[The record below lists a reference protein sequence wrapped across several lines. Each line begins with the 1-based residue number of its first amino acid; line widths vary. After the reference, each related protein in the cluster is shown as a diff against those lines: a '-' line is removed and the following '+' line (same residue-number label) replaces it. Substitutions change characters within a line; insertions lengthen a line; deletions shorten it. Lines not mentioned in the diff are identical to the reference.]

1 LEAESGDDG
10 ANSNENEGVSKVRVK
25 ILPGEIFENV
35 LRNQSSQCGTNGHQE
50 RKKSLIKDEIFSDP
64 HMFCELFERN

>member
-35 LRNQSSQCGTNGHQE
+35 LRNQSS
-50 RKKSLIKDEIFSDP
+50 
-64 HMFCELFERN
+64 